1 MHSDRHVARIYIL
14 PHKGA
19 GNQRFY
25 VQMIVQKVAYRAL
38 TPRIRAEHSNHADV
52 GLSELRPNIWID
64 RFRRL
69 ALCPLFPRP
78 LCSGQY

>member
-1 MHSDRHVARIYIL
+1 
-14 PHKGA
+14 
-19 GNQRFY
+19 
-25 VQMIVQKVAYRAL
+25 MIVQKVAYRAL